1 MLIAYAILALCP
13 MHALDHL
20 QLLLGPKQV
29 MFLFYTV
36 SLFLLLAAG
45 DLTFIKLKINAFALY
60 LLFAARILPSVDQ
73 PSTRLG
79 PKQVILLSIT
89 DNQSDLVPAALFI
102 ICTYSSIVCLCTE
115 LICPLLAHKIHF
127 TFEFGPE
134 KVILSLQ

>member
-1 MLIAYAILALCP
+1 MLL
-13 MHALDHL
+13 
-20 QLLLGPKQV
+20 
-29 MFLFYTV
+29 
-36 SLFLLLAAG
+36 
-45 DLTFIKLKINAFALY
+45 LY

-89 DNQSDLVPAALFI
+89 DYQSDLVPAALFI
-102 ICTYSSIVCLCTE
+102 ICIYPSNDCLCTE
-115 LICPLLAHKIHF
+115 LICPLLAHKIPS